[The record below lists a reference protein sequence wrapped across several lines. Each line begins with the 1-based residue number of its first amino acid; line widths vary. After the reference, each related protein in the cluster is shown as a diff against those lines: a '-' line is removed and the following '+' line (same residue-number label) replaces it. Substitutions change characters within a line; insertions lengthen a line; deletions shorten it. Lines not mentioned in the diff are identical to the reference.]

1 MLAEIPTIAI
11 DLVDFE
17 INTTVL
23 PDEFLAH
30 RLGLIPLNSVNV
42 AKDLQYTRDCTNC
55 DDHCDQCS
63 VTLRLHV
70 KCTSPEN
77 LHVFAKDLMIV
88 DGRNDDIGRPVLKD
102 AARNGPLIAK
112 LRKGQE
118 LKLSCI
124 AKKGIAKEHA
134 KWAPSA
140 AIGFEYDPNNKL
152 KHTDYWYEVDAKDE
166 WPVDQK
172 NAEWESEETAAD
184 ASFDPDVQP
193 SAFFFDLESV
203 GIIEPDDIVHQG
215 VSVLQTKLAEV
226 ISGLGSSD
234 HGLNGGV
241 SPDPYEPAPADGYA
255 YGARGGTTPY
265 GATAYGSNGFGY

>member
-17 INTTVL
+17 LNTTVL
-23 PDEFLAH
+23 PDEFIAH
-30 RLGLIPLNSVNV
+30 RLGLIPLNSMNV

-55 DDHCDQCS
+55 DDHCGQCS

-70 KCTSPEN
+70 KCTGSEN
-77 LHVFAKDLMIV
+77 LHVFAKDLMIIDPRD
-88 DGRNDDIGRPVLKD
+88 DGIGQPVLRD
-102 AARNGPLIAK
+102 AAHNGPLIAK

-118 LKLSCI
+118 LKLTCI

-152 KHTDYWYEVDAKDE
+152 KHVDYWYENDAKEE

-172 NAEWESEETAAD
+172 NAEWESDETAAD
-184 ASFDPDVQP
+184 VTFDPDAQP

-203 GIIEPDDIVHQG
+203 GILDPDEIVHQG
-215 VSVLQTKLAEV
+215 VNVLQTKLAEV
-226 ISGLGSSD
+226 INGLTASD
-234 HGLNGGV
+234 QTMNGGL
-241 SPDPYEPAPADGYA
+241 SPDPYEPPAPDPYG

-265 GATAYGSNGFGY
+265 GATAYGSNGYGY